1 MDRLVQ
7 FLIIF
12 YKATLVMSA
21 TNSIAAHKL
30 YHAIVTV
37 TRNITALRN
46 APGPDE
52 ALRSKAANMLGKL
65 GKYWNPFGTNSEKM
79 NKFVIVAGV
88 LDPTKKKEGY
98 HKDI

>member
-1 MDRLVQ
+1 MVL
-7 FLIIF
+7 
-12 YKATLVMSA
+12 SA
-21 TNSIAAHKL
+21 TNYVTAHKL

-37 TRNITALRN
+37 TRNIGALSTA
-46 APGPDE
+46 AGPDE
-52 ALRSKAANMLGKL
+52 SLRFKAANMLGKL